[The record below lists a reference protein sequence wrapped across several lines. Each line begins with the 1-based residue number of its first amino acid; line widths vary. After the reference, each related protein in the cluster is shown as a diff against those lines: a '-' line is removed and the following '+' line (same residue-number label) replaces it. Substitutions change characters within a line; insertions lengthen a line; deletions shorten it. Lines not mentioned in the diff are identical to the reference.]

1 MRSQS
6 SDYPSPA
13 YPSSALPDDQA
24 APRSGADRDDPLALA
39 PLDRAIEAA
48 LACAQA
54 AGAGA
59 DACVAEADKA
69 LVQCIRLNLDCADVC
84 QTAAMV
90 ATRRA
95 GANAPVVIG
104 LLMLAEAL
112 CHDCA
117 AESDRHAAR
126 LSACRRAAELC
137 RACADACLEARM
149 AVAREQL
156 Q

>member
-1 MRSQS
+1 VAAAKAGAE
-6 SDYPSPA
+6 DPVLA
-13 YPSSALPDDQA
+13 PD
-24 APRSGADRDDPLALA
+24 RGDPLTQAF
-39 PLDRAIEAA
+39 DAA

-54 AGAGA
+54 AAACA
-59 DACVAEADKA
+59 DACVVQADKA
-69 LVQCIRLNLDCADVC
+69 LTQCIRLHLDCADVC

-112 CHDCA
+112 CRDCA
-117 AESDRHAAR
+117 AEAERHA
-126 LSACRRAAELC
+126 LPACRRAADLA
-137 RACADACLEARM
+137 RVCAEACLDART

>member
-1 MRSQS
+1 LRSQS
-6 SDYPSPA
+6 RVPESRVPEFQSRAEAP
-13 YPSSALPDDQA
+13 SALDQ
-24 APRSGADRDDPLALA
+24 DRADPLST
-39 PLDRAIEAA
+39 AIEAA

-54 AGAGA
+54 AGACA
-59 DACVAEADKA
+59 DACVAEGDKA

-112 CHDCA
+112 CRDCA
-117 AESDRHAAR
+117 AEAGRHA
-126 LSACRRAAELC
+126 LPACRRSADLA
-137 RACADACLEARM
+137 RACADACLEART

>member
-1 MRSQS
+1 MRSQLRS
-6 SDYPSPA
+6 QSQEFQSRA
-13 YPSSALPDDQA
+13 EESAALAQD
-24 APRSGADRDDPLALA
+24 RSDPLALA
-39 PLDRAIEAA
+39 IDAA
-48 LACAQA
+48 LVCAQA
-54 AGAGA
+54 AGACA

-112 CHDCA
+112 CRDCA
-117 AESDRHAAR
+117 AEAERHA
-126 LSACRRAAELC
+126 LHACRRSAELA
-137 RACADACLEARM
+137 RACADACLVART

>member
-6 SDYPSPA
+6 HVPESRAPESQSRAEAP
-13 YPSSALPDDQA
+13 SALA
-24 APRSGADRDDPLALA
+24 HGRGDPLTLA
-39 PLDRAIEAA
+39 IDAA

-54 AGAGA
+54 ATACA
-59 DACVAEADKA
+59 DACVAQADSA
-69 LVQCIRLNLDCADVC
+69 LIQCIRLNLDCADVC

-90 ATRRA
+90 ASRRA

-112 CHDCA
+112 CRDCA
-117 AESDRHAAR
+117 AEAERHA
-126 LSACRRAAELC
+126 LPACRRSADLA
-137 RACADACLEARM
+137 RACADACLEART

>member
-6 SDYPSPA
+6 PQSSPQ
-13 YPSSALPDDQA
+13 SAPVPPA
-24 APRSGADRDDPLALA
+24 RPPEAPVLEGVDRDPLAV
-39 PLDRAIEAA
+39 AIDAT

-54 AGAGA
+54 AGACA
-59 DACVAEADKA
+59 DACVAQADKG
-69 LVQCIRLNLDCADVC
+69 LVQCIRLSLDCADVC

-112 CHDCA
+112 CRDCA
-117 AESDRHAAR
+117 AEADRHP
-126 LSACRRAAELC
+126 LPACRRAADLA
-137 RACADACLEARM
+137 RACADACLEART